1 MPTANL
7 SQSLPS
13 LRSIVDRQPLIV
25 APDLPL
31 VEVISLM
38 SQAKGHTCLLPNSE
52 RNSSEARL
60 LALEISAAARHSSVL
75 VIADRRLV
83 GIFTERDLVKLTASQ
98 TDLQSVTVGDVM
110 TADPITLV
118 LLEQHTVMTALAM
131 FQQHDI
137 RHLPI
142 LDDREQLIGIVTPE
156 HIRQV
161 LQPINLLKFKSVS
174 EGMTSEVIHAL
185 PTTTVLEIVRMMNDA
200 PQGRLR
206 QRNIGSIVIVD
217 GQEPPKPVGIIT
229 ERDILQFQAFEL
241 DLDQLLAAAVMSSPL
256 FCLQPTDSLW
266 AAQQIMQ
273 TKNIRRLVIT
283 NDLGELAGILTQS
296 DLLQL
301 LDPLEMLY
309 MVDSL
314 QSQLIDRATELEQ
327 INQELQVEITRRE
340 NVEAELRRASQT
352 LADRVV
358 ERTAESA
365 LLTEELHVKI
375 AEQQSCDL
383 ALEASQQGISDFIE
397 NALIGMHW
405 VDVYGDIVWV
415 NQAELNMFGYDR
427 SAYIG
432 QPLINFH
439 VDRAKITDILQR
451 VSHNESIKNCEAQ
464 VYRKDGSICDVS
476 LDVHAF
482 FKDGKFIHARCF
494 TRDITEQKN
503 AEAIVKSTL
512 TSLQFQKYALDRS
525 AIVAATDREGTIVSV
540 NEKFCEISQY
550 SAAELIGKTHRVIN
564 SGYHPPEFFRDLWAV
579 ITSGKVWS
587 GEIKNRAKDGS
598 YYWVATT
605 IVPCLDE
612 SGQPFQYLSIHF
624 DITDRK
630 QAEESVRQNEL
641 KFRAIFDGTFQ
652 FVGLLDNQG
661 ILLEANRTALE
672 AIGVTQNDV
681 VGQAFWATPWW
692 THSPD
697 LQVQLQQAVIQAATG
712 ELVRFE
718 AKHFLADGSY
728 IIVDFSL
735 SPIFDDTGK
744 VVMLIPE
751 GRDISDRKRMETELQ
766 VSESRYRALV
776 TTAPV
781 GIFQT
786 DVVGNT
792 IFLNQQCLDLMG
804 VPLAAALGQDWINSL
819 HPDDRAWVSAQWDD
833 AVQANREFITEH
845 RFRTPQGCVNWVFVK
860 AIGIYDEVG
869 IVTGYIGT
877 VIDITD
883 RKAAA
888 QKIQEQAALLNVT
901 TDAIIVQDL
910 DRQIQF
916 WNNGAESI
924 YGWKSAEAMGLN
936 TDQLFYT
943 DVPPEVAIAAQTVRQ
958 KGSWQGELHKLT
970 KTGREVIVESR
981 WTLIRD
987 DAGNP
992 TSMLSVDTDITA
1004 KKQLE
1009 QQFLRAQRLESLG
1022 SLASGIAHD
1031 LNNVLTP
1038 IVGAA
1043 QLLPL
1048 TLPNL
1053 DARSQRLLNMLV
1065 ESSKRGSGLVKQIL
1079 TFARG
1084 MDGERTVLQ
1093 VRHILSEIISV
1104 ARQTFP
1110 KSISINLNL
1119 DSEDLWL
1126 VSVDATQ
1133 IHQVLMNLFV
1143 NARDAMPH
1151 GGEISASAENIT
1163 IDAADTKL
1171 HLKPPVGS
1179 YILMTISDTGIGM
1192 TSEMLEQIFNPF
1204 FTTKA
1209 TGTGLGLST
1218 VQGIV
1223 KTHGGSIDVESEVGQ
1238 GTCFK
1243 IYLPA
1248 IDSRE
1253 AETPMVDEDLYD
1265 GKGQLVLVV
1274 DDEAAIREITKES
1287 LETYNYRVMLAS
1299 DGIEAI
1305 DIYAQNHH
1313 SIAIVLVDLMMP
1325 NLDTPSIILT
1335 LKQINPAVKIVVMS
1349 GSYLNLAETIDKQKV
1364 SAFLTKP
1371 FTTVNMLQILANI
1384 QTK

>member
-1 MPTANL
+1 MPVANL
-7 SQSLPS
+7 SQNLPS
-13 LRSIVDRQPLIV
+13 LASIVDRQPLIV

-38 SQAKGHTCLLPNSE
+38 SQAKGHTCLLPNPDLTAS
-52 RNSSEARL
+52 RQ
-60 LALEISAAARHSSVL
+60 ALEISATARHSSVL
-75 VIADRRLV
+75 ILVANQLV
-83 GIFTERDLVKLTASQ
+83 GIFTERDLVKLTASR

-110 TADPITLV
+110 TANPITLV
-118 LLEQHTVMTALAM
+118 LSEQHTVMTALAM

-142 LDDREQLIGIVTPE
+142 LDDREQPIGIVTPD

-161 LQPINLLKFKSVS
+161 LQPVNLLKFKSVS
-174 EGMTSEVIHAL
+174 EGMTSEVIHTL
-185 PTTTVLEIVRMMNDA
+185 PTATVLEIARMMND
-200 PQGRLR
+200 Q
-206 QRNIGSIVIVD
+206 NIGSIVIVD
-217 GQEPPKPVGIIT
+217 GQEQLKPVGIVT
-229 ERDILQFQAFEL
+229 ERDIVQFQAFEL
-241 DLDQLLAAAVMSSPL
+241 DLDQLCAEAVMSSPL
-256 FCLQPTDSLW
+256 FCLQSTDSLW

-283 NDLGELAGILTQS
+283 NDRGELAGILTQS

-309 MVDSL
+309 MLDSL

-327 INQELQVEITRRE
+327 INRELQAEVARRE
-340 NVEAELRRASQT
+340 HVEAELRRASQT
-352 LADRVV
+352 LAERVV
-358 ERTAESA
+358 ARTAESA
-365 LLTEELHVKI
+365 LLTEELHIKI
-375 AEQQSCDL
+375 AEQLSCDI

-405 VDVYGDIVWV
+405 VDIHGDIVWV
-415 NQAELNMFGYDR
+415 NQAELDMFGYDR

-439 VDRAKITDILQR
+439 VDRSKIVDILQR
-451 VSHNESIKNCEAQ
+451 VAHNESIKNCEAQ

-476 LDVHAF
+476 IDVHAF
-482 FKDGKFIHARCF
+482 FKDGQFIHARCF
-494 TRDITEQKN
+494 TRDITHQ
-503 AEAIVKSTL
+503 
-512 TSLQFQKYALDRS
+512 
-525 AIVAATDREGTIVSV
+525 
-540 NEKFCEISQY
+540 
-550 SAAELIGKTHRVIN
+550 
-564 SGYHPPEFFRDLWAV
+564 
-579 ITSGKVWS
+579 
-587 GEIKNRAKDGS
+587 
-598 YYWVATT
+598 
-605 IVPCLDE
+605 
-612 SGQPFQYLSIHF
+612 
-624 DITDRK
+624 K
-630 QAEESVRQNEL
+630 QAEESVHQSEL

-652 FVGLLDNQG
+652 FVGLLDTKG
-661 ILLEANRTALE
+661 IVLEANRTALE

-681 VGQAFWATPWW
+681 VGQAFWETPWW

-718 AKHFLADGSY
+718 AKHFLADGSF
-728 IIVDFSL
+728 ITVDFSL
-735 SPIFDDTGK
+735 SPIFDETGK

-766 VSESRYRALV
+766 VSEARYRALL
-776 TTAPV
+776 TAAPV

-786 DVVGNT
+786 DAAGSSL
-792 IFLNQQCLDLMG
+792 FLNQQCLELLG
-804 VPLAAALGQDWINSL
+804 VNLAEALGQGWANSL
-819 HPDDRAWVSAQWDD
+819 HPADRESVYTQWSS
-833 AVQANREFITEH
+833 AVQAQREFTSEH
-845 RFRTPQGCVNWVFVK
+845 RFVTPQGQVNWVFTK
-860 AIGIYDEVG
+860 AIGIYDDTG
-869 IVTGYIGT
+869 TVTGYIGT
-877 VIDITD
+877 LMDITD
-883 RKAAA
+883 RKAAE

-910 DRQIQF
+910 DNQIQF

-924 YGWKSAEAMGLN
+924 YGWQATEAIGLK
-936 TDQLFYT
+936 TTQLLYT
-943 DVPPEVAIAAQTVRQ
+943 DVPSEVAIAAQTVRQ
-958 KGSWQGELHKLT
+958 KGAWQGELHKLT
-970 KTGREVIVESR
+970 KTGRQVIVESR

-987 DAGNP
+987 EVGNP
-992 TSMLSVDTDITA
+992 TSILSVDTDITE

-1084 MDGERTVLQ
+1084 MDGQMTMIQ
-1093 VRHILSEIISV
+1093 VRHILAEIISV

-1110 KSISINLNL
+1110 KSIEINLNL

-1143 NARDAMPH
+1143 NARDAMPN
-1151 GGEISASAENIT
+1151 GGAISASAENVI
-1163 IDAADTKL
+1163 IDAEYTKL
-1171 HLKPPVGS
+1171 HLQPPIGS
-1179 YILMTISDTGIGM
+1179 YILMTIADTGIGM
-1192 TSEMLEQIFNPF
+1192 TSEMLEQIFDPF
-1204 FTTKA
+1204 FTTKQ

-1223 KTHGGSIDVESEVGQ
+1223 KAHGGSIEVESQVGQ
-1238 GTCFK
+1238 GTRFK

-1253 AETPMVDEDLYD
+1253 TETPTIDEDLYD

-1274 DDEAAIREITKES
+1274 DDEIAIREITKES

-1313 SIAIVLVDLMMP
+1313 SIAIVLVDMMMP

-1335 LKQINPAVKIVVMS
+1335 LQQINPKVKIVVMS
-1349 GSYLNLAETIDKQKV
+1349 GSYLNLESVLDRQKI

-1371 FTTVNMLQILANI
+1371 FTTANMLQTLADI
-1384 QTK
+1384 